1 MPQLSAKILCV
12 DDDPGMREFLVY
24 KLQDFGF
31 HPIAVSSG
39 CDALRIAES
48 EPIALVILDYEMPEM
63 NGEQLAAELRRRVPR
78 TPLVL
83 ISGNGVISEQA
94 LKLVDRFVPK
104 DNSFARK
111 LVAEISHLMDGRAPV
126 A

>member
-111 LVAEISHLMDGRAPV
+111 LVAEISRLMDGRAPV